1 MSYSCNKL
9 EFCKNLT
16 EYRVV
21 YDKVY
26 FYTNENGVML
36 PDTEMVPVNSS
47 YTGSIDF
54 INNNIYIDIGMN
66 NYIPVFD
73 KITGDV
79 LVTTLPVKKLNITQQ
94 CQDRSCLPNE
104 NIKLP
109 NDFVKNAL
117 EGKTVIPPPIEY
129 LDGR

>member
-1 MSYSCNKL
+1 MSGSCNKL
-9 EFCKNLT
+9 EFCKNVT

-26 FYTNENGVML
+26 FHTNTNGVMI
-36 PDTEMVPVNSS
+36 PDTEMVPVNIS

-79 LVTTLPVKKLNITQQ
+79 LVTTLPVKNLNITQD
-94 CQDRSCLPNE
+94 CPDRSYLPIE

-109 NDFVKNAL
+109 DNFAKNAL
-117 EGKTVIPPPIEY
+117 EGKPVIPSPIEY
-129 LDGR
+129 LDGI

>member
-1 MSYSCNKL
+1 MSGSCNKL

-79 LVTTLPVKKLNITQQ
+79 LVTTLPNQLIS
-94 CQDRSCLPNE
+94 D
-104 NIKLP
+104 
-109 NDFVKNAL
+109 
-117 EGKTVIPPPIEY
+117 
-129 LDGR
+129 